1 MNYSANESKNEYW
14 KEHITRFQQSGQSR
28 REYCLAE
35 KITYRVFS
43 YWLKKTETTQN
54 EKLIKIPHKA
64 HQQISTCQSF
74 IEIIVKEKISIRISQ
89 NFDGELL
96 RDVINELGIQL

>member
-1 MNYSANESKNEYW
+1 MNYTAGKSKKEYW
-14 KEHITRFQQSGQSR
+14 EDQIARFRKSGKSR

-43 YWLKKTETTQN
+43 YWLRKTEITQD
-54 EKLIKIPHKA
+54 EKLVKLPR
-64 HQQISTCQSF
+64 QIQKQKNDRQSF
-74 IEIIVKEKISIRISQ
+74 LEIIVSQKISIRITQ

-96 RDVINELGIQL
+96 RNVINELRLQL